1 MASPELKSMTLSYS
15 KAKVDDVL
23 PIVQMVTKRPPPVAI
38 QHVDERIALHEVS
51 ARLGMVVE

>member
-1 MASPELKSMTLSYS
+1 MTLSYS